1 MTPLIMKSKTG
12 ETEQMMTEV
21 RTVFAWGLE
30 GGVGRLE
37 RRSRETSG
45 ERIVLNLRFSML
57 SPIDPDSSRSYGL

>member
-21 RTVFAWGLE
+21 RTVLAWGLE